1 MTSNYDRG
9 AHVVWK
15 NGEEGE
21 KFAEDAQEAKGLEW
35 AEDNETSSTA
45 YQGVPK
51 GYKQSQ
57 EHIDKA
63 SEARAKNLLTKGGA
77 SSSEEID
84 EKLLK
89 VEKLTLRGKGIK
101 AACNEVGLHYDT
113 YKSRKRKE
121 RNN

>member
-1 MTSNYDRG
+1 M
-9 AHVVWK
+9 
-15 NGEEGE
+15 
-21 KFAEDAQEAKGLEW
+21 
-35 AEDNETSSTA
+35 
-45 YQGVPK
+45 PK

-63 SEARAKNLLTKGGA
+63 TEARAKNFLNRGGA

-89 VEKLTLRGKGIK
+89 VEKLTLHGKGIK